1 MFPNISIGRRLQCIL
16 LVAMVGMLISSV
28 GFYRSLNQY
37 SVMGPVFGSIVQGK
51 DVIADIL
58 PPPEYIVESQLVA
71 FQLLNAVDNR
81 ATADVARL
89 SARIQQLQKEFE
101 DRQKYWTENLTSDTQ
116 RELMLS
122 GLSMPAREW
131 YRTATEQFIPA
142 CQAADATKAREILN
156 SGLVASYEQHRM
168 AVDELV
174 KLANEGNAVTESDA
188 VNALTASI
196 RYCWGVVIGTSVIV
210 FVLGT
215 MLVRS
220 TIAPLQI
227 QARTMLDQAGT
238 TSNSLTCVSASVQQ
252 LDASIREITQSAT
265 QAENVCS
272 TARDSV
278 DRTTDVLHRLGAS
291 SNQIGE
297 VIQLIQKITH
307 QTNLLALNATIEAAR
322 AGDAGAGFAVVAR
335 EVKELASQTH
345 EAARSIIQQIES
357 IQGETAS
364 ALSSMEN
371 VNEVVKAISQSQS
384 DIVAAVTQ
392 QSDMTLQLARSI
404 EEIASASR
412 SMKETADT
420 LMRDANGTARD
431 ANSGSSLPQ
440 AALSFA

>member
-1 MFPNISIGRRLQCIL
+1 M
-16 LVAMVGMLISSV
+16 
-28 GFYRSLNQY
+28 
-37 SVMGPVFGSIVQGK
+37 
-51 DVIADIL
+51 
-58 PPPEYIVESQLVA
+58 
-71 FQLLNAVDNR
+71 
-81 ATADVARL
+81 
-89 SARIQQLQKEFE
+89 
-101 DRQKYWTENLTSDTQ
+101 
-116 RELMLS
+116 
-122 GLSMPAREW
+122 
-131 YRTATEQFIPA
+131 
-142 CQAADATKAREILN
+142 
-156 SGLVASYEQHRM
+156 
-168 AVDELV
+168 
-174 KLANEGNAVTESDA
+174 
-188 VNALTASI
+188 
-196 RYCWGVVIGTSVIV
+196 IGTSAII

-220 TIAPLQI
+220 TIAPLQS
-227 QARTMLDQAGT
+227 QAKTMLEQAGT

-278 DRTTDVLHRLGAS
+278 DRTTGVLHRLGAS

-345 EAARSIIQQIES
+345 EAARSIIHQIES
-357 IQGETAS
+357 IQGETSS

-412 SMKETADT
+412 NMKETADT
-420 LMRDANGTARD
+420 LMRDANGGAKSTNAI
-431 ANSGSSLPQ
+431 SSLPQ

>member
-1 MFPNISIGRRLQCIL
+1 MFRNFSIGRRLQCIL
-16 LVAMVGMLISSV
+16 IVAMAGMMVSSA
-28 GFYRSLNQY
+28 GFYRALNQY
-37 SVMGPVFGSIVQGK
+37 SVMGPVYSSIVQGK

-81 ATADVARL
+81 GTADVARL
-89 SARIQQLQKEFE
+89 SARILQLQEEFE
-101 DRQKYWTENLTSDTQ
+101 DRQVYWTEALTSEAQ
-116 RELMLS
+116 RALMLND
-122 GLSMPAREW
+122 LSMPAREW

-142 CQAADATKAREILN
+142 CQAGDAVKAREILN
-156 SGLVASYEQHRM
+156 SSLVASYEQHRV

-174 KLANEGNAVTESDA
+174 KLTNENNSLTEREARETLS
-188 VNALTASI
+188 ASVQ
-196 RYCWGVVIGTSVIV
+196 YCWGVVFATSLIV
-210 FVLGT
+210 FALGT
-215 MLVRS
+215 ILVRS
-220 TIAPLQI
+220 TIAPLQH
-227 QARTMLDQAGT
+227 QAKTMLEQAGT

-278 DRTTDVLHRLGAS
+278 DRTTDVLHRLGTS
-291 SNQIGE
+291 STQIGE

-335 EVKELASQTH
+335 EVKDLASQTH

-357 IQGETAS
+357 IQGETSS

-404 EEIASASR
+404 EDIASASR
-412 SMKETADT
+412 NMKETAHT
-420 LMRDANGTARD
+420 LMRDANG
-431 ANSGSSLPQ
+431 GSTTPATG
-440 AALSFA
+440 AAAQPAFSFA